1 MGSETKAVAIARQ
14 RRLSLDG
21 WAVLLALLAA
31 LLVRAGIFHH
41 VPW

>member
-1 MGSETKAVAIARQ
+1 MPES
-14 RRLSLDG
+14 RLPSKLHLSADG

-31 LLVRAGIFHH
+31 LLVRAGILTA